1 VGDFKMAR
9 IEEIAKLDDG
19 RVPWRPVRHHFGISA
34 FGVNAWTGEND
45 GDRIINE
52 HDEAA
57 AGDGHEELYLVT
69 TGHARFELDGQAV
82 DAPVGTMVFATP
94 GAKRTA
100 FAEEAGT
107 TVVAVGA
114 APGEAYQVIGW
125 EIWAPVRH
133 LYDAGD
139 YAAAADAAKE
149 LIEANPEYPLPFYN
163 LACCESLAGRTEDAL
178 EHLRHAVSQSDRLRE
193 FAKSDTDLDAIR
205 EEPAFRELIV

>member
-1 VGDFKMAR
+1 
-9 IEEIAKLDDG
+9 
-19 RVPWRPVRHHFGISA
+19 
-34 FGVNAWTGEND
+34 
-45 GDRIINE
+45 
-52 HDEAA
+52 
-57 AGDGHEELYLVT
+57 
-69 TGHARFELDGQAV
+69 
-82 DAPVGTMVFATP
+82 
-94 GAKRTA
+94 
-100 FAEEAGT
+100 
-107 TVVAVGA
+107 
-114 APGEAYQVIGW
+114 VIGW